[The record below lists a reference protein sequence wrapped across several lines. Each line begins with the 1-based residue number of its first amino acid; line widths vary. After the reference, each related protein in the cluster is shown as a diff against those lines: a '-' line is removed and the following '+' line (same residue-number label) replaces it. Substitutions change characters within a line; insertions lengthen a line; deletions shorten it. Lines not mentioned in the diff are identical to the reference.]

1 MKHLFA
7 IAFFSAVLFT
17 ACDFN
22 FNKEQ
27 DEQLAAAKRTQDSL
41 QAIVDTRDA
50 QIDELFQTLTQI
62 EEAISSVSAKYGEVR
77 ELKRNNPEAS
87 YNVKNEIAEQ
97 IVAIDKMLD
106 ENKKKIAY
114 LNDKL
119 KAYGKEKSSMQ
130 EFVDKLE
137 ARIAEQEQQINTL
150 TAELESQKI
159 VIEGL
164 HQDVSDLTA
173 ANEEK
178 ANIIANQIV
187 EANKAYYI
195 VGTYDQLH
203 EQGVVQKSGGFIGI
217 GRKQM
222 LNGDLPTALFTQIDR
237 STTTT
242 IDIDMKDAVV
252 ISSHPESSYE
262 LVYSTANPKEVD
274 HLRIIN
280 PALFWQNT
288 KYLVISTK

>member
-7 IAFFSAVLFT
+7 IALFSAVLFT

-50 QIDELFQTLTQI
+50 QIDDLFASLTQI
-62 EEAISSVSAKYGEVR
+62 EEALSAVSAKYGEVR

-87 YNVKNEIAEQ
+87 YNVKSEIAEQ
-97 IVAIDKMLD
+97 LNVLDKMLAD
-106 ENKKKIAY
+106 NKKKIAY
-114 LNDKL
+114 LNEKI
-119 KAYGKEKSSMQ
+119 KAYGQEKGSIQ

-137 ARIAEQEQQINTL
+137 ARIAEQEQQI
-150 TAELESQKI
+150 TALSAEVENQKV
-159 VIEGL
+159 VIAGL
-164 HQDVSDLTA
+164 NQNVSDLTV

-203 EQGVVQKSGGFIGI
+203 ELGVLQKAGGFIGI
-217 GRKQM
+217 GRKQI
-222 LNGDLPTALFTQIDR
+222 LNGDLPTSLFTQIDR
-237 STTTT
+237 SVTT
-242 IDIDMKDAVV
+242 DIDVDMKNAVV
-252 ISSHPESSYE
+252 ISSHPSSSYE
-262 LVYSTANPKEVD
+262 LVYSTSNPKEVD
-274 HLRIIN
+274 HLHIIN